1 MALLQSDSVH
11 YSDLDYSQSPSNKPI
26 NIGTNSPFDTYEFS
40 HLQSP
45 PFPHTSSYNG
55 SYQNSPYSGHSE
67 LSYDPDGPDSFALLG
82 DSLDGLAVREDY
94 DPSEYDPPNSS
105 GLLVFDGEFITGLD
119 HNVPPVSV
127 SVTRAPVDQHSPRSY
142 DHSSPS
148 SNDDGGRP
156 HSRASSVSS
165 NPQILPHS
173 SPHLDVAHNFEN
185 LRFESPNWRH
195 NQLPGERTLSPPRKA
210 QSPPQLLIP
219 DSSPSLFPQETP
231 MINAPEGDGGFVSSG
246 PQLHI
251 VPATPVSGGGAA
263 SQAVPFQS
271 TLETLHQG
279 KFIDITTFISGT
291 LFLPFL
297 SFLRFTSI
305 SGSASQN
312 GPQQQATTPPWD
324 QQQIQQ
330 TEVSQSLGVPQF
342 HEGAAQLFRHSHS
355 SHRLSSL
362 GPQVH
367 PDATNTNF
375 LFPNIPPRTRSKS
388 DTASSRPQFWNTS
401 LMTQDQLNALEGS
414 ALDDSA
420 PTVSLNEVLPQ
431 QQQHPSSAGPAQS
444 SFNLPQYNFNPA
456 SANNMSAYLTPGDSV
471 ACGIRR
477 VKSDSGRPG
486 HNRQSRSEDMTS
498 SLLYPPSSQQE
509 FINRQFLYPQETV
522 PSIRGH
528 SRRAS
533 SGSRGGG
540 DGTWSAL
547 SSNRPSPYPSPSA
560 SPRIR
565 YDDLPNV
572 ALTGRQPSMLRPDAP
587 QPNNGG
593 LINVSKQT
601 VTSERTAGAS
611 HRRRK
616 QDANFLCP
624 VPGCGSTFTRSFN
637 LKGVFNSSVLFY
649 LIYLPTLL
657 GHMRSHNEER
667 PFQCKWPGCGKGFAR
682 QHDCKRHEQLHSN
695 YRPFTCDGCNKTF
708 ARMDALNR
716 HREYPWFIHDTHSS
730 PISTQCV
737 LKVVPS
743 ASAFWMLPRTRK
755 GCRFPRPKRRGGL
768 V

>member
-1 MALLQSDSVH
+1 MALLQSDPSL
-11 YSDLDYSQSPSNKPI
+11 YRDLDYHSPSPSNKPT

-45 PFPHTSSYNG
+45 PFPHTPSYNG
-55 SYQNSPYSGHSE
+55 SYQNSPYSGHSD
-67 LSYDPDGPDSFALLG
+67 LSYDPDGPEGFALLG
-82 DSLDGLAVREDY
+82 EGLDGLAVREDY
-94 DPSEYDPPNSS
+94 DPSEYDHPTSS
-105 GLLVFDGEFITGLD
+105 RLLVFDSEFMTGLD
-119 HNVPPVSV
+119 PSGTHVAV
-127 SVTRAPVDQHSPRSY
+127 SVTPAPIDQHSPRSY

-148 SNDDGGRP
+148 SNGEGRSR
-156 HSRASSVSS
+156 SRASSVSS

-185 LRFESPNWRH
+185 LRFESPNWRS

-219 DSSPSLFPQETP
+219 DSSPALFSQETP
-231 MINAPEGDGGFVSSG
+231 LINAPEGDGGFVSSG

-279 KFIDITTFISGT
+279 EFIDIIMFISGT

-297 SFLRFTSI
+297 SWLRFT
-305 SGSASQN
+305 A
-312 GPQQQATTPPWD
+312 QQTTTPPWD

-330 TEVSQSLGVPQF
+330 TEVSKALGVPF
-342 HEGAAQLFRHSHS
+342 HDQAAQLFPHSHA
-355 SHRLSSL
+355 SHRGLSTL

-367 PDATNTNF
+367 PDGTNTNF

-388 DTASSRPQFWNTS
+388 DTAPSLRPQFWNPS

-431 QQQHPSSAGPAQS
+431 QQQQQLPSHS
-444 SFNLPQYNFNPA
+444 SFNLSNAHVPQFNFNPA
-456 SANNMSAYLTPGDSV
+456 TANNMSAYLDPSAV
-471 ACGIRR
+471 NLRR

-486 HNRQSRSEDMTS
+486 HTRLSRSEDMTCS
-498 SLLYPPSSQQE
+498 IVYPPSSQQE

-522 PSIRGH
+522 PSIRGHH

-560 SPRIR
+560 SPRVR
-565 YDDLPNV
+565 YEDLPNV
-572 ALTGRQPSMLRPDAP
+572 ALTGGRPPSMLRPDPP

-593 LINVSKQT
+593 LIVSKQT

-637 LKGVFNSSVLFY
+637 LK
-649 LIYLPTLL
+649 

-716 HREYPWFIHDTHSS
+716 HLRSEGGAECQRILDAAKDSEGL
-730 PISTQCV
+730 PIAKTEE
-737 LKVVPS
+737 
-743 ASAFWMLPRTRK
+743 K
-755 GCRFPRPKRRGGL
+755 GWPGMS
-768 V
+768 VMV